1 MTTDTPKQRL
11 VGRRRPPPD
20 IDPLDPLDPLDG
32 QTYAATDD
40 SLLAACIGGLR
51 PARHTLP
58 RAALAEALGAAGLR
72 RLREGGGFALVVE
85 VPSPDWATHIE
96 AALRELSEWA
106 FIWTRTG
113 ASKSQDKTTEGND
126 RVGRLL
132 SEGARV
138 AGVSQAPTRY
148 LPATLVAAADLYVR
162 LGPPSNRVLAAAI
175 REATGKRPRRLPP
188 GLAGALDFDTLASC
202 IRVGST
208 PRAVVARIRAA
219 EAALDRTDALG
230 TDVPALEQ
238 LHGFG
243 EAMAHAQ
250 ALVRAVDAWRQNTLK
265 WEDVPRALMLHSE
278 PGLGKTTLVRAI
290 AKAARL
296 PLVTTSVAGWFQGS
310 DGYLGGALR
319 AAEQS
324 FQRAF
329 AKGPAILFIDETES
343 IPSRVTLDNR
353 ARDFWPP
360 IIEYMLTALETN
372 SSPYA
377 SKLIVIGATNH
388 LGALDPA
395 LIRPGRLHPVV
406 RIERPTA
413 AELVGIF
420 REKLGPDL
428 AEHDLTGVAHLAAGA
443 TGADVAAWV
452 KGARSRA
459 RAEGRRMILPDL
471 VLEIAPPDDRTPE
484 EVRVCACHEA
494 AHAVA
499 VQVLG
504 AGEVRSVTIA
514 MGRDS
519 AGRTRAALHPRTI
532 LTRAQ
537 SEALTI
543 VALAGR
549 AMDAL
554 GGVPNSGAGGPHGS
568 DLSRATAQVAVLHGA
583 QGLGETLIHRGGST
597 EEIAR
602 ALRED
607 AAFRRTVEQD
617 LQRLYAKAQAFVREH
632 RTLIEAVADR
642 LVEQRVLSGEE
653 VSRLIQIHQ
662 RRGLPAIRGGHDAR

>member
-1 MTTDTPKQRL
+1 MTQDTPKQRL
-11 VGRRRPPPD
+11 VGRRRPPP
-20 IDPLDPLDPLDG
+20 IDALDPLDPLDG
-32 QTYAATDD
+32 QTYAADD
-40 SLLAACIGGLR
+40 TLLVACIGGLR

-72 RLREGGGFALVVE
+72 RLREGAGLALVVE
-85 VPSPDWATHIE
+85 VPSPDWATHVE
-96 AALRELSEWA
+96 AALRELCEWA
-106 FIWTRTG
+106 CIWTRVG
-113 ASKSQDKTTEGND
+113 ASRSQDKTTEGND

-132 SEGARV
+132 GEGARV

-162 LGPPSNRVLAAAI
+162 LGPPSNRVIAHAI
-175 REATGKRPRRLPP
+175 REATGRRPRRLPP
-188 GLAGALDFDTLASC
+188 GLAGSLDLDTLSAS
-202 IRVGST
+202 IRIGST
-208 PRAVVARIRAA
+208 PRAIVARIRAA
-219 EAALDRTDALG
+219 EAALDGTDTLG
-230 TDVPALEQ
+230 TDVPPLEQ
-238 LHGFG
+238 LHGYG
-243 EAMAHAQ
+243 QAMVHAQ
-250 ALVRAVDAWRQNTLK
+250 ALVRAIDAWRQDALP
-265 WEDVPRALMLHSE
+265 WEDVPRALLLHSH
-278 PGLGKTTLVRAI
+278 PGMGKTTLVRAI

-296 PLVTTSVAGWFQGS
+296 PLVSTSVAEWFQGS

-343 IPSRVTLDNR
+343 IPNRATLDNR
-353 ARDFWPP
+353 ARDFWTP
-360 IIEYMLTALETN
+360 IVDFMLTAVETS

-388 LGALDPA
+388 LDALDPA

-413 AELVGIF
+413 ADLVGIF

-471 VLEIAPPDDRTPE
+471 VLEIAPPDERTEE
-484 EVRVCACHEA
+484 EVRICARHEA
-494 AHAVA
+494 AHACA
-499 VQVLG
+499 VQLLG

-519 AGRTRAALHPRTI
+519 AGKTRASLHPRTI
-532 LTRAQ
+532 MTRAQ

-554 GGVPNSGAGGPHGS
+554 CGAPNSGAGGPYGS
-568 DLSRATAQVAVLHGA
+568 DLSRATSQVAVLHA
-583 QGLGETLIHRGGST
+583 AFGLGESLIHRGNP

-607 AAFRRTVEQD
+607 PALRRVVEQD

-662 RRGLPAIRGGHDAR
+662 RRGLPVIRGGHDAR